1 MKNVSLEELG
11 VDKNLDESGEMDLKQ
26 GLSLNVEYLLKE
38 HEALSYLFAAKQFN
52 LEFGDEV
59 LLRHYMK
66 KVFELVRGFYRELV
80 WGEFVCNEDGLFYD
94 GVSLIEECSCG
105 VGVSGVERAKLIMGF
120 LVLPY
125 VFEVVVGSYRGVGGD
140 SGEG

>member
-11 VDKNLDESGEMDLKQ
+11 VDKDLDEFGEMDLKQ

-52 LEFGDEV
+52 LVFGDEV

-66 KVFELVRGFYRELV
+66 
-80 WGEFVCNEDGLFYD
+80 
-94 GVSLIEECSCG
+94 
-105 VGVSGVERAKLIMGF
+105 
-120 LVLPY
+120 
-125 VFEVVVGSYRGVGGD
+125 
-140 SGEG
+140 